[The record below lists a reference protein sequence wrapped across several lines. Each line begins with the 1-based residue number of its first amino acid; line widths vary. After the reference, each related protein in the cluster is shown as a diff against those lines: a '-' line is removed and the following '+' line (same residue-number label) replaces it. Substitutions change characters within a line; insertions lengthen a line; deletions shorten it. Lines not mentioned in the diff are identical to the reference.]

1 LKVPR
6 REKISYEECKR
17 RVTLDFEEE
26 MGITD
31 VLDDDPDEDMLQLVA
46 DARRAL
52 EPHIEKVAQ
61 QLFIIMNH

>member
-1 LKVPR
+1 MPR

-17 RVTLDFEEE
+17 RVTADFECE

-31 VLDDDPDEDMLQLVA
+31 VLYSDPDEVQLQMVA

-52 EPHIEKVAQ
+52 IPYIERSARF
-61 QLFIIMNH
+61 LFDVINR

>member
-31 VLDDDPDEDMLQLVA
+31 VLDDDPDEDMLTA
-46 DARRAL
+46 CCGCPARIGTA
-52 EPHIEKVAQ
+52 H
-61 QLFIIMNH
+61 